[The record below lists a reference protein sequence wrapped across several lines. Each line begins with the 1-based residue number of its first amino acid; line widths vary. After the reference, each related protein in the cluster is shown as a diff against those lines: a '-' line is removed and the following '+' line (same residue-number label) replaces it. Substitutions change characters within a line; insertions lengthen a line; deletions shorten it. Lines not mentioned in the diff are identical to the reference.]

1 MFHERANQ
9 ARLCRG
15 YSPRFILL
23 FALQQFSTSACVK
36 PADYF
41 DARSGE
47 NLLAV
52 RGIRKFGG
60 EVLPGEMELL
70 VEVCAPFGAIADIID
85 DALKGDPFWV
95 AAFSRAATQFHLCDD
110 AVGDVHLRRYYTEN

>member
-1 MFHERANQ
+1 MFAF
-9 ARLCRG
+9 G
-15 YSPRFILL
+15 FL
-23 FALQQFSTSACVK
+23 FEKCEINGFKEISALVYLK
-36 PADYF
+36 PADSF
-41 DARSGE
+41 DAWSGE
-47 NLLAV
+47 DFLLV
-52 RGIRKFGG
+52 RRLRKLRR